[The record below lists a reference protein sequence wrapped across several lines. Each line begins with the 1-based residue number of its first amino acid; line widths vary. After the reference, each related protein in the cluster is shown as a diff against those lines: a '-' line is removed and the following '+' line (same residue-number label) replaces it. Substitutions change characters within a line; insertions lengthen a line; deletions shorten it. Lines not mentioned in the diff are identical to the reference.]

1 MDGHTYLTQFNII
14 ESPMSE
20 DRTMT
25 TGRHIVRDISCKQ
38 CGSVVGWKYDKA
50 FESSQMYKEGNSG
63 SGCVSV
69 FLQTAIFGPS
79 KSFHLCTDISLQAC
93 KATLKTYVVN
103 SDPLLPSYL
112 DVIHTNLTQGLY
124 LINNVD
130 LLVFNPPY
138 VPTEPEEMNMS
149 KNMENIWAGGTEGVE
164 IIYKVLNSV
173 NEILSNDGLFYLV
186 AISENKPEKIA
197 DFMKTHWNMKSQIIL
212 KRCAGRETLYVIR
225 FNKANTKFVLES

>member
-1 MDGHTYLTQFNII
+1 
-14 ESPMSE
+14 MSE

-69 FLQTAIFGPS
+69 FLQTIFGSS
-79 KSFHLCTDISLQAC
+79 KSFHLCTDISLKAC
-93 KATLKTYVVN
+93 KATLETSIIN
-103 SDPLLPSYL
+103 SNPLHPPYL
-112 DVIHTNLTQGLY
+112 DVIHTDLTQGLY

-138 VPTEPEEMNMS
+138 VPTESQEILINENMR
-149 KNMENIWAGGTEGVE
+149 NTWAGGIDGME
-164 IIYKVLNSV
+164 ITYRILNCV
-173 NEILSNDGLFYLV
+173 NEILCDNGLFYLV
-186 AISENKPEKIA
+186 AISKNNPPKIMN
-197 DFMKTHWNMKSQIIL
+197 FMKTQWNINSQIVL
-212 KRCAGRETLYVIR
+212 ERNAGNEKLCVIR
-225 FNKANTKFVLES
+225 FNKTKEHFH